1 MGQEDEKKTEK
12 LVTSSYILGTKEI
25 KKKKPWLRFKYIKS
39 CGKTQSMK
47 NLKTVNIRH

>member
-25 KKKKPWLRFKYIKS
+25 KKKKTLIE
-39 CGKTQSMK
+39 
-47 NLKTVNIRH
+47 V